1 MGLTREYA
9 RHSAK
14 VTKSRRWKA
23 VRLETLR
30 RDGWACLRCG
40 ERRGL
45 EIDHVL
51 PVRTH
56 PALAFDIGNLQTLCG
71 PCHSRKTKIEVGLPG
86 LPPDRAAW
94 RDLLDMKGQNSA

>member
-1 MGLTREYA
+1 MGMI
-9 RHSAK
+9 RHSDK
-14 VTKSRRWKA
+14 ITRSRRWKA
-23 VRLETLR
+23 LRLEALR

-56 PALAFDIGNLQTLCG
+56 PELGWDLANLQTLCG
-71 PCHSRKTKIEVGLPG
+71 RCHARKTKQEVGLPG

-94 RDLLDMKGQNSA
+94 RDLLNRPA